1 MNASEVVQPS
11 IVANN
16 SETLR
21 RGTAQVGRTV
31 KSTSLALSG
40 RMFRNVNDWR
50 VEEAVHSG
58 RSLRAA
64 AIAVDAPSSRFL
76 RSQSN
81 VVRAARNVLEWK
93 EYLPD
98 DCVKAMVAS
107 GWHFTV

>member
-1 MNASEVVQPS
+1 MNASEVVQPG

-21 RGTAQVGRTV
+21 RSTAQVGRTA
-31 KSTSLALSG
+31 KSTSLTLAG

-50 VEEAVHSG
+50 VEEAVYG
-58 RSLRAA
+58 RRSFQAA
-64 AIAVDAPSSRFL
+64 AIAADVTSSRFL

-81 VVRAARNVLEWK
+81 VVRAAKNVLEWK

-98 DCVKAMVAS
+98 DCVNAMVAR